1 MLQECRRKRLTYL
14 VKDHLNTP
22 VIPTSRQPGTG
33 ASTSSGLDVCLGG
46 DVTFFPSTATTATTK
61 ETPESVEKL
70 PGTFVRINSFLVQ
83 STQVVFDSDRRVGSL
98 VGGGREDTPTH
109 EVADHDGGVDGAVA
123 LGAAEG
129 ADFAAADLAIADD
142 GRVGLRAAAVG

>member
-1 MLQECRRKRLTYL
+1 MKH
-14 VKDHLNTP
+14 HLDTP

-33 ASTSSGLDVCLGG
+33 AGTSSGLDVCLGG
-46 DVTFFPSTATTATTK
+46 DVTFFPTVTATTTATK

-70 PGTFVRINSFLVQ
+70 PGTFAKGNSPFLVPSRSVQ
-83 STQVVFDSDRRVGSL
+83 STQVVFDSDRRVGPL
-98 VGGGREDTPTH
+98 VGGGRNRSTAQAH
-109 EVADHDGGVDGAVA
+109 EVADHGGGVDGAVA

-142 GRVGLRAAAVG
+142 GCVGLRAAAVG